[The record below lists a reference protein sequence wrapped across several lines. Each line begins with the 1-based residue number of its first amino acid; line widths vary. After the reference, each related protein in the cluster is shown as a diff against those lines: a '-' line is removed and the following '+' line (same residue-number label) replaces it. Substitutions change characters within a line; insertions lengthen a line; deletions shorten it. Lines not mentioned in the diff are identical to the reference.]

1 MVCCGCCWL
10 VLVDKSFRMSL
21 RGLLW
26 NIEAL
31 VAGTEDES
39 MSLVPKV
46 APPE

>member
-1 MVCCGCCWL
+1 M
-10 VLVDKSFRMSL
+10 
-21 RGLLW
+21 W

-46 APPE
+46 APPEPMATEDVLKSISSA